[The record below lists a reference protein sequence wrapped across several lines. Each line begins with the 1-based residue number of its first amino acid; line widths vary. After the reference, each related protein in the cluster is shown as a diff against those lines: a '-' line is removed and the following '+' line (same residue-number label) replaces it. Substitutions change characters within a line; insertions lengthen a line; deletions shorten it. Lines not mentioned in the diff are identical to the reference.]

1 MGMTIKEKHLKILEE
16 YYRFHHE
23 YDCGYGAMGTD
34 EAAAL
39 KDAIDSMRR
48 YQKIQEIMAKL
59 NGNFYG
65 SFLKNMQTLEK
76 IYKVMEDEDDD

>member
-39 KDAIDSMRR
+39 KDAIDTMRKYKRITQIVKEWEFDHESMVDS
-48 YQKIQEIMAKL
+48 M
-59 NGNFYG
+59 
-65 SFLKNMQTLEK
+65 EK
-76 IYKVMEDEDDD
+76 ISNVIKED